1 MNIILL
7 GPPGAGKGTQAKF
20 LSSVFGLVK
29 LSTGD
34 MLREAMGEGSE
45 LGKKVQKIVDSG
57 DLVSDDVM
65 IEMILERIS
74 RPDCS
79 VGFILDGFPR
89 TLNQAEA
96 LDRVIKKK
104 NIELSHVIELAVK
117 TNILINRIKN
127 RVSETPNDQRRNDDD
142 EQTLTHRLKVYEDQT
157 APILPH
163 YEKLGLLRTVDGM
176 LSEVEVSNQISEI
189 LVPERGTTVLTWT
202 FASV

>member
-1 MNIILL
+1 MNIILF

-189 LVPERGTTVLTWT
+189 LVPER
-202 FASV
+202 

>member
-142 EQTLTHRLKVYEDQT
+142 EQTLTHRLKVYENQT
-157 APILPH
+157 APILPY

-189 LVPERGTTVLTWT
+189 LVPER
-202 FASV
+202 

>member
-189 LVPERGTTVLTWT
+189 LVPER
-202 FASV
+202 

>member
-7 GPPGAGKGTQAKF
+7 GPPGAGKGTQANF
-20 LSSVFGLVK
+20 LSSAFGLIK

-45 LGKKVQKIVDSG
+45 LGQRVQKIVDSG

-74 RPDCS
+74 RPDCV

-96 LDRVIKKK
+96 LDSVIKKK
-104 NIELSHVIELAVK
+104 KIELNHVIALAVK
-117 TNILINRIKN
+117 TDILINRIKN

-142 EQTLTHRLKVYEDQT
+142 EQTLTHRLKVYEEQT

-163 YEKLGLLRTVDGM
+163 YEKLGLLKTVDGM
-176 LSEVEVSNQISEI
+176 LSEVEVSKRISEI
-189 LVPERGTTVLTWT
+189 LAPER
-202 FASV
+202 

>member
-96 LDRVIKKK
+96 LDSVIKKK

-189 LVPERGTTVLTWT
+189 LVPER
-202 FASV
+202 

>member
-104 NIELSHVIELAVK
+104 NIELNHVIELAVK

-189 LVPERGTTVLTWT
+189 LVPER
-202 FASV
+202 

>member
-1 MNIILL
+1 LNIILL
-7 GPPGAGKGTQAKF
+7 GPPGAGKGTQANF
-20 LSSVFGLVK
+20 LSSAFGLIK

-45 LGKKVQKIVDSG
+45 LGQRVQKIVDSG

-74 RPDCS
+74 RPDCV

-96 LDRVIKKK
+96 LDSVIKKK
-104 NIELSHVIELAVK
+104 KIELNHVIALAVK
-117 TNILINRIKN
+117 TDILINRIKN

-142 EQTLTHRLKVYEDQT
+142 EQTLTHRLKVYEEQT

-163 YEKLGLLRTVDGM
+163 YEKLGLLKTVDGM
-176 LSEVEVSNQISEI
+176 LSEVEVSKRISEI
-189 LVPERGTTVLTWT
+189 LAPER
-202 FASV
+202 

>member
-142 EQTLTHRLKVYEDQT
+142 EQTLTHRLKVYENQT
-157 APILPH
+157 APILPY
-163 YEKLGLLRTVDGM
+163 YEKLGLLKTVDGM

-189 LVPERGTTVLTWT
+189 LVPER
-202 FASV
+202 

>member
-1 MNIILL
+1 M
-7 GPPGAGKGTQAKF
+7 
-20 LSSVFGLVK
+20 
-29 LSTGD
+29 
-34 MLREAMGEGSE
+34 
-45 LGKKVQKIVDSG
+45 
-57 DLVSDDVM
+57 SDDVM

-189 LVPERGTTVLTWT
+189 LVPER
-202 FASV
+202 

>member
-1 MNIILL
+1 MNIILF

-79 VGFILDGFPR
+79 AGFILDGFPR

-189 LVPERGTTVLTWT
+189 LVPER
-202 FASV
+202 

>member
-1 MNIILL
+1 MNIILF

-142 EQTLTHRLKVYEDQT
+142 EQTLTHRLKVYENQT
-157 APILPH
+157 APILPY

-189 LVPERGTTVLTWT
+189 LVPER
-202 FASV
+202 

>member
-1 MNIILL
+1 
-7 GPPGAGKGTQAKF
+7 
-20 LSSVFGLVK
+20 
-29 LSTGD
+29 
-34 MLREAMGEGSE
+34 
-45 LGKKVQKIVDSG
+45 
-57 DLVSDDVM
+57 M

-189 LVPERGTTVLTWT
+189 LVPER
-202 FASV
+202 

>member
-1 MNIILL
+1 MNIILF

-20 LSSVFGLVK
+20 LSSVFGLVT

-189 LVPERGTTVLTWT
+189 LVPER
-202 FASV
+202 

>member
-57 DLVSDDVM
+57 DLVSGDVM

-189 LVPERGTTVLTWT
+189 LVPER
-202 FASV
+202 